1 MESEP
6 NVERFIDSLII
17 KKKVEQN
24 INKNEKYAASNFQ
37 GEDDQTLFI

>member
-17 KKKVEQN
+17 KKNGRTK